1 MVGFLPLIENIG
13 CGRGIPDISY
23 TKRRIKIKPDNALIV
38 HVDGLIDEIHGI
50 RRLVWQL
57 HRGLVAI
64 LEIEGRY
71 IFLSQDIVELG
82 VILDVRLQLRVSD
95 DCRVV
100 VDVART
106 AMQFSI

>member
-50 RRLVWQL
+50 RRLVGKL

-71 IFLSQDIVELG
+71 IFLPEDIVELG
-82 VILDVRLQLRVSD
+82 IILNIGLQLEITD
-95 DCRVV
+95 NCRVV
-100 VDVART
+100 VNVARA
-106 AMQFSI
+106 AM

>member
-50 RRLVWQL
+50 RRLVRKL

-71 IFLSQDIVELG
+71 IFLPEDIVELG
-82 VILDVRLQLRVSD
+82 IILNIGLQLEITD
-95 DCRVV
+95 NCRVV
-100 VDVART
+100 VNVARA
-106 AMQFSI
+106 AM